1 MTMGSRDQ
9 ALVDEASKES
19 FPASDVP
26 SWTPTHAGLPAAEVR
41 VETPREL
48 RDRLRT
54 DVAALRSESTPL
66 SGAGSSLPDYVAD
79 ALLLAGR
86 SITRIPLARGSG
98 RENIEAVIHGGALG
112 QVNGPEVVVGARYIG
127 REGPVDD
134 PTGAAVLLGLARI
147 LQGRRFARTVR
158 LVAFADDARTMGSRA
173 YARRIRSQRIDVSAM
188 IALDHLGFNHSSS
201 VLVVGDRSARMLS
214 DRTKMVLER
223 TRMASRTLTL
233 PRSLA
238 FLWPSE
244 RRAFAGNGFPAVTL
258 TTPWPVVTRA
268 FAGGTDDLGYDA
280 MADLVISLSG
290 LVAELAGNS

>member
-54 DVAALRSESTPL
+54 DVVALRSESTHL
-66 SGAGSSLPDYVAD
+66 ADHVAD

-98 RENIEAVIHGGALG
+98 RENVEAVIHGGALG
-112 QVNGPEVVVGARYIG
+112 PEIVVGARYIG
-127 REGPVDD
+127 RDGPVDD
-134 PTGAAVLLGLARI
+134 PTGAAVLLGLARV

-188 IALDHLGFNHSSS
+188 LALDHLGFSHTSS
-201 VLVVGDRSARMLS
+201 VLVVGDRSARTLS
-214 DRTKMVLER
+214 DRTKLVLDR